1 MGDNNVIGVVEVN
14 LKLENI
20 SRDIIL
26 KALDKLWVSGNKIAD
41 DARLAV
47 PVKTGRLRDSIVA
60 ETPTMSGDEI
70 RCVISASVEY
80 AIFVEMGTYKMKA
93 RPYLKPA
100 LYKNKDEFER
110 QMRGLVG

>member
-1 MGDNNVIGVVEVN
+1 MENGIVGVAEVN
-14 LKLENI
+14 LKLENVT
-20 SRDIIL
+20 RDVIL
-26 KALDKLWVSGNKIAD
+26 KALDKLWIAGNKIAD
-41 DARLAV
+41 DARLGV

-60 ETPTMSGDEI
+60 ETPTMGGDEI
-70 RCVISASVEY
+70 RCVISANTEY
-80 AIFVEMGTYKMKA
+80 ALYVEMGTYKMKA